1 MPFSPSESCPYRRSS
16 QVVRF
21 SRRFFIYVRF
31 RNKINFADRSPNS
44 TLRTGLALDRILPN
58 RVAGPSCLTV
68 LHVDLVSLTQTVRW
82 SPQGWNPDRI
92 CPMQHRGPR
101 SASPTH
107 GPQTPRS
114 PRRPDLHRQGLHR
127 RRRPHLR
134 RPQLESRR
142 RRGRDCSNP
151 VIPQVTEFGP
161 RPREGSSDRELGSSG
176 PPDSL
181 DGTVAHPPDTTDH
194 DHEGGLRCCWA
205 TSAALPLRATER
217 APIPSPTRSFEGKP
231 ARSGGAEPRPGRT
244 VMRSPQTETWAG

>member
-1 MPFSPSESCPYRRSS
+1 
-16 QVVRF
+16 
-21 SRRFFIYVRF
+21 
-31 RNKINFADRSPNS
+31 
-44 TLRTGLALDRILPN
+44 
-58 RVAGPSCLTV
+58 
-68 LHVDLVSLTQTVRW
+68 
-82 SPQGWNPDRI
+82 
-92 CPMQHRGPR
+92 MQHRGPR

-127 RRRPHLR
+127 RRRPYLR

-194 DHEGGLRCCWA
+194 DHEGWDFGVVGPPPPRCLYGPPSGLRSHPRPGHSRA
-205 TSAALPLRATER
+205 SRRAAVARQHQIQRPAD
-217 APIPSPTRSFEGKP
+217 PSPRTRTCVP
-231 ARSGGAEPRPGRT
+231 LADAAEPRPGRT
-244 VMRSPQTETWAG
+244 VMRSPKTETWAG

>member
-1 MPFSPSESCPYRRSS
+1 MRSAPDGCA
-16 QVVRF
+16 V
-21 SRRFFIYVRF
+21 Y
-31 RNKINFADRSPNS
+31 RSPNS
-44 TLRTGLALDRILPN
+44 TLRNGLALDRILPN
-58 RVAGPSCLTV
+58 RVAGPSCLPV
-68 LHVDLVSLTQTVRW
+68 LNVGLVSLTQTVRW

-114 PRRPDLHRQGLHR
+114 PRRPDLHRHGLHR

-134 RPQLESRR
+134 CPRLKSRR
-142 RRGRDCSNP
+142 RRGRYCSNP

-181 DGTVAHPPDTTDH
+181 SGTVAHPPDTTDH
-194 DHEGGLRCCWA
+194 DHEGW
-205 TSAALPLRATER
+205 TSVLLGHVRRAASAGHRAGSDPR
-217 APIPSPTRSFEGKP
+217 PRPSFEGKP
-231 ARSGGAEPRPGRT
+231 ARSGGAAAPDSEAGRIR
-244 VMRSPQTETWAG
+244 VRARGRACRSRTPQNRGQDEQ